1 MLGTHSQLPNQP
13 EHWGSS
19 GPFDKQIMESSPPWI
34 NHPRIQQYK
43 KDLKEK
49 LFMGPHPLLVRLR
62 GTNPQEGF
70 KKALNKVSCPFHI
83 FDDECHK
90 VYRLQGSKSRDPIH
104 CICSISRAQH
114 NYFKDDKGGKG
125 KFMITKNQM
134 KVWNMRKFIAWMSM
148 ISFY

>member
-1 MLGTHSQLPNQP
+1 
-13 EHWGSS
+13 
-19 GPFDKQIMESSPPWI
+19 
-34 NHPRIQQYK
+34 
-43 KDLKEK
+43 
-49 LFMGPHPLLVRLR
+49 MGPHPLLVRLR

-125 KFMITKNQM
+125 KFMITKI
-134 KVWNMRKFIAWMSM
+134 KLILP
-148 ISFY
+148 